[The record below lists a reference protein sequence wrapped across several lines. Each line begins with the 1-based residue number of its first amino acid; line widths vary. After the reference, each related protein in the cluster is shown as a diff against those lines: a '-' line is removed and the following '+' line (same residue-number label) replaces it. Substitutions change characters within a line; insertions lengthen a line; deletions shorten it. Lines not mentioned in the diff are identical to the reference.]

1 MPDLYQVDLLR
12 ERREQLGLPEPR
24 PVDARALLRQGLILG
39 SLAVGLMLGGLGWLS
54 FRLWWLQRAADAL
67 EPVSQKYVAL
77 QGSLEKAQG
86 ALKGLEQSNQ
96 ALVEQILA
104 VPATSALL
112 QELANVIPAGL
123 QVQDFSEKDNGI
135 VIKGIAV
142 DPLAFSRINAM
153 ALKLSASPLFDGSS
167 VQLTK
172 AARTQ
177 GQGQSENPTQTQS
190 SRPQSV
196 SQPPLPSQAP
206 TPPSAP
212 ALSSTQGS
220 SSLQGVEF
228 ELRVAL
234 SKQPPQ
240 KLLPALVALGSRGMA
255 LRVNQLRQEG
265 LLP

>member
-12 ERREQLGLPEPR
+12 ERREQLCLPEPR

-77 QGSLEKAQG
+77 QASLEKAQG
-86 ALKGLEQSNQ
+86 ALKGLEQGNQ

-142 DPLAFSRINAM
+142 DPLAFSRVNAM

-212 ALSSTQGS
+212 ALSSTQAS
-220 SSLQGVEF
+220 SSPQGVEF

-234 SKQPPQ
+234 SKKPPQ